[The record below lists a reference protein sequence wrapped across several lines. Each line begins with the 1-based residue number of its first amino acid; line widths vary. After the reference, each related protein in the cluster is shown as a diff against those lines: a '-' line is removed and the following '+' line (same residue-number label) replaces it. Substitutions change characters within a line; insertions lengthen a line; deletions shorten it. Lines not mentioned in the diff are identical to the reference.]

1 MGIVYLNR
9 GDLKAAQRC
18 FETVV
23 ERQNTTDRLMT
34 ASMTLFLAQIN
45 WLTGY
50 PDQAR
55 IHASKALLAA
65 DDSEDVYAWIEMRTQ
80 LTYLYQYL
88 GDTASLSSVNSELK
102 ELCTTYSDLN
112 RALGAQFMIG
122 WLMALNGKPAAGLA
136 VMQEHNEISERIGNP
151 VFQPY
156 YLALTAEVQTQTG
169 LLPSVLETLQ
179 RAKQKSEQLGDYRW
193 LAEILRLTG
202 EIQHRLGYEDAV
214 VEASLHDAL
223 ETARQQGAKSLE
235 LRAAMSLARIWQ
247 GQNKLA
253 QAQMLL
259 AEIYG
264 WFSEGFDTPDLQ
276 EASALLAELAQTSP
290 H

>member
-1 MGIVYLNR
+1 
-9 GDLKAAQRC
+9 
-18 FETVV
+18 
-23 ERQNTTDRLMT
+23 MT
-34 ASMTLFLAQIN
+34 ASLTLFLAQIK

-55 IHASKALLAA
+55 IHASTALRATDA
-65 DDSEDVYAWIEMRTQ
+65 SEDVYAWIEMCAQ

-122 WLMALNGKPAAGLA
+122 WLMALNGQPAAGLA
-136 VMQEHNEISERIGNP
+136 MMQEYNEISEKIGNP

-156 YLALTAEVQTQTG
+156 YLALTVEVQTQMG
-169 LLPSVLETLQ
+169 LIPSALETLQ
-179 RAKQKSEQLGDYRW
+179 RAKLKGEQLGDYRW

-202 EIQHRLGYEDAV
+202 EIQHCLGYEDAL
-214 VEASLHDAL
+214 VEASFNDAL
-223 ETARQQGAKSLE
+223 DTARQQGAKSLE

-247 GQNKLA
+247 GQGKTV
-253 QAQMLL
+253 QAHALL
-259 AEIYG
+259 SAIYN

-276 EASALLAELAQTSP
+276 EASALLAELAQTSSQ
-290 H
+290 